1 MRDFSLKFVSPTHT
15 HLIQNT
21 MIEFILATVIIV
33 GKTEI
38 GPDTIQYDVLNEDG
52 QIEQVIDTQSNN
64 VWSY

>member
-1 MRDFSLKFVSPTHT
+1 MFVSPINT

-64 VWSY
+64 VWDLI